1 MFLVVEGVDGTG
13 KSTQVAR
20 VAARLRERGREVVET
35 FEPGATAVGAAMRD
49 VLLDSSSELAPLAEA
64 LLLTADR
71 AQHVAEVVRPALER
85 GADVVSD
92 RYVPSSLAYQG
103 VARAL
108 GIDTV
113 DALNRVATG
122 GLDADLVVVLDL
134 PGELAAARR
143 EGSDRLEAE
152 DAAFHDAVR
161 RGYLGL
167 AAGRSWIVIDGTAEP
182 EAVADEIMAAVDAVL
197 ASDQGPGR

>member
-1 MFLVVEGVDGTG
+1 VFLVVEGVDGTG